1 MNVKKDRQISK
12 LTREKRK
19 NEQLAQRNAAELKV
33 MKRKK
38 KQDEIAKKKADI
50 VRRRR
55 LRTKTKINRKIRGK
69 KQKRGEEISKV
80 IKPNVTVEI
89 DKVREWIEAN
99 VEKMATL
106 KHLQKDM
113 VDLEAKKNKI
123 EEEIEDEQ
131 KYYSEIS
138 IK

>member
-55 LRTKTKINRKIRGK
+55 LRTKTKINTKIRGK
-69 KQKRGEEISKV
+69 KQKGGEEISKV

-99 VEKMATL
+99 VEKMVTL

>member
-69 KQKRGEEISKV
+69 KQKGGEEISKV

-99 VEKMATL
+99 VEKMVTL